1 MREWVVLMH
10 TRFVP
15 SVLMMIAASF
25 AIAGKTLPAQGTIE
39 LAFSPGGDPEAALVR
54 VVEAARQTIHVQ
66 AYAFTSAP
74 IADALVS
81 AHRRGVRVEVLAD
94 ARMNRRGGG
103 KAMPRLLEAGVPV
116 ALETR
121 FAAAHNKVLIA
132 DAAGPGCAVVT
143 GSYNFTWSAKNK
155 NAENMLV
162 LRDNCALAQLYLDN
176 WHRHRERATAVTRF
190 PWNP

>member
-1 MREWVVLMH
+1 
-10 TRFVP
+10 
-15 SVLMMIAASF
+15 
-25 AIAGKTLPAQGTIE
+25 
-39 LAFSPGGDPEAALVR
+39 
-54 VVEAARQTIHVQ
+54 
-66 AYAFTSAP
+66 
-74 IADALVS
+74 
-81 AHRRGVRVEVLAD
+81 
-94 ARMNRRGGG
+94 
-103 KAMPRLLEAGVPV
+103 MPRLLEAGVPV

-162 LRDNCALAQLYLDN
+162 LRDNCALTQLYLDN
-176 WHRHRERATAVTRF
+176 WERHRERATPVTRL

>member
-1 MREWVVLMH
+1 MRKLVVLMH
-10 TRFVP
+10 TRFMP
-15 SVLMMIAASF
+15 GVLMTMAAHF
-25 AIAGKTLPAQGTIE
+25 AIAGVTLPAQGTIE
-39 LAFSPGGDPEAALVR
+39 LVFSPGGDPEAALVR
-54 VVEAARQTIHVQ
+54 VVDAARETVHVQ

-103 KAMPRLLEAGVPV
+103 KAMPSLLDAGVPV

-155 NAENMLV
+155 NAENILV
-162 LRDNCALAQLYLDN
+162 LRDNCALARLYLDN
-176 WHRHRERATAVTRF
+176 WLRHRESATPVTRL

>member
-1 MREWVVLMH
+1 MRKLVVLMR
-10 TRFVP
+10 TWFVP
-15 SVLMMIAASF
+15 GVLMTIAAPLVV
-25 AIAGKTLPAQGTIE
+25 AGKTLPAQGTIE

-54 VVEAARQTIHVQ
+54 VVNAARATVHVQ

-132 DAAGPGCAVVT
+132 DAAGPDCAVVT

-162 LRDNCALAQLYLDN
+162 LRDNCALARLYLDN
-176 WHRHRERATAVTRF
+176 WRSHRESATPVTRL
-190 PWNP
+190 PWKP